1 MKKFAVIIPYFG
13 QFKPSVSLFLE
24 SCKHNPDIDWFI
36 FTDCPVPE
44 KVVLSE
50 NIKWHKFTLAEFNC
64 LASEKLKH
72 NIALERPYKLC
83 DMKPFYGNIFSDYIS
98 SYEYWGFGDMDVI
111 YGNVTDYLQKI
122 QYFKYDKINWMGH
135 LCFIRNNEICN
146 TVVLADIDNTAYWKD
161 VVSTANNIGFDER
174 DYNTKFLS
182 KGLKIYNG
190 KWAADIDIFYW
201 RMRCVDKKT
210 LHLLLDTR
218 EINYAPKNH
227 SYQIFAVLNG
237 HTYRVYLKNKRV
249 YHEEF
254 AYIHFRK
261 EVPLLI
267 DSSCKNYFITRDGFI
282 KIDDKH
288 SKLSD
293 YDVVKK
299 YIEKYNLQENR
310 KQEFINFVY
319 QLYRKLSGKRGW

>member
-13 QFKPSVSLFLE
+13 QFRPSVSFFLE
-24 SCKHNPDIDWFI
+24 SCKLNLDIDWHI
-36 FTDCPVPE
+36 FTDYSIPE
-44 KVVLSE
+44 NIVLSP
-50 NIKWHKFTLAEFNC
+50 NIVWHNFTLDKFNQ
-64 LASEKLKH
+64 LASEKLCH
-72 NIALERPYKLC
+72 DIVLERPYKLC
-83 DMKPFYGNIFSDYIS
+83 DIKPFYGIIFSDYIS

-111 YGNVTDYLQKI
+111 YGNVIDYLQKI

-135 LCFIRNNEICN
+135 FCFIRNNEICN
-146 TVVLADIDNTAYWKD
+146 NVVLADIDNTVYWKD

-210 LHLLLDTR
+210 LHLLLDTWKV
-218 EINYAPKNH
+218 NYAPKNH
-227 SYQIFAVLNG
+227 PYQIFAVLNG
-237 HTYRVYLKNKRV
+237 RTFRVYLKNKRV

-261 EVPLLI
+261 EVPVI
-267 DSSCKNYFITRDGFI
+267 SDSTCKNYLITRDGFI
-282 KIDDKH
+282 KIDDNH
-288 SKLSD
+288 IRFSE
-293 YDVVKK
+293 YNVVKA
-299 YIEKYNLQENR
+299 YIEKYNLQENP
-310 KQEFINFVY
+310 KQDFLNFIY